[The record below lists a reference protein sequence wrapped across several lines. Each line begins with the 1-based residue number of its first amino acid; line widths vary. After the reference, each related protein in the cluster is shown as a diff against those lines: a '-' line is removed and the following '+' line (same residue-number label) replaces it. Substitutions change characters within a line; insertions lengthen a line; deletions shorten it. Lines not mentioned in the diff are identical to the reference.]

1 MKCEL
6 QTSVAQPGDT
16 RVNTSVF
23 EFGVEVAQDRC
34 CRCLML
40 ESVDA
45 DFNEATV

>member
-1 MKCEL
+1 MKGEP
-6 QTSVAQPGDT
+6 QPSVAQPGDT

-23 EFGVEVAQDRC
+23 EFGVEVAQERR

-45 DFNEATV
+45 DFNDVTV